1 MLRRPPNSTLTDTL
15 FPDTPLFRSRPQVTH
30 PKCESGDGHT
40 DGHPDREMAIRQP
53 VRRQAEGAN
62 GPVAAVPQPAG
73 RLVEGIAP
81 EGEGRE
87 LGEGLVPTAPGPP
100 PDGPP
105 EPGREGDPARP
116 THTPATDAPPDA
128 APTA

>member
-1 MLRRPPNSTLTDTL
+1 
-15 FPDTPLFRSRPQVTH
+15 
-30 PKCESGDGHT
+30 
-40 DGHPDREMAIRQP
+40 MAIRQP

-87 LGEGLVPTAPGPP
+87 LGEGLVPTAPVPP
-100 PDGPP
+100 HDGPSEQGEEDGHACP
-105 EPGREGDPARP
+105 EL
-116 THTPATDAPPDA
+116 DA
-128 APTA
+128 AADDQQGPDRPERLGVVEERSEEHTSELPSLMRSWYAVFCLQNNKH